1 MTKGEIVIIGATTEA
16 EYNKHIMTDKAFA
29 RRFRKILVQEPTKE
43 ETINILKNI
52 KPEYDTFFSKE
63 FKEEAIRLS
72 DEIGNKKAA
81 MQLGIPYYTLADW
94 RNRSKHKPK
103 ETVTMSEDELRIR
116 NRELERENAEL
127 REANNILK
135 DALGF
140 FAKDRKK

>member
-1 MTKGEIVIIGATTEA
+1 MAT
-16 EYNKHIMTDKAFA
+16 Y
-29 RRFRKILVQEPTKE
+29 
-43 ETINILKNI
+43 
-52 KPEYDTFFSKE
+52 SKE

-81 MQLGIPYYTLADW
+81 AQLGIPYYTLADW
-94 RNRSKHKPK
+94 RNRSKHEPQ
-103 ETVTMSEDELRIR
+103 ETLTMRADELRIR

>member
-1 MTKGEIVIIGATTEA
+1 M
-16 EYNKHIMTDKAFA
+16 
-29 RRFRKILVQEPTKE
+29 
-43 ETINILKNI
+43 
-52 KPEYDTFFSKE
+52 
-63 FKEEAIRLS
+63 
-72 DEIGNKKAA
+72 
-81 MQLGIPYYTLADW
+81 ADW

-103 ETVTMSEDELRIR
+103 EPVAMSEEELRIR

>member
-1 MTKGEIVIIGATTEA
+1 MTT
-16 EYNKHIMTDKAFA
+16 Y
-29 RRFRKILVQEPTKE
+29 
-43 ETINILKNI
+43 
-52 KPEYDTFFSKE
+52 SKE
-63 FKEEAIRLS
+63 FREEAVRLS

-81 MQLGIPYYTLADW
+81 AQLGIPYYTLADW
-94 RNRSKHKPK
+94 RNHSKHKPK
-103 ETVTMSEDELRIR
+103 EETKEVRELSEEELRVR

>member
-1 MTKGEIVIIGATTEA
+1 MSI
-16 EYNKHIMTDKAFA
+16 Y
-29 RRFRKILVQEPTKE
+29 
-43 ETINILKNI
+43 
-52 KPEYDTFFSKE
+52 SKE

-72 DEIGNKKAA
+72 EEIGPKKAA
-81 MQLGIPYYTLADW
+81 AQLGIPYYTLADW

-103 ETVTMSEDELRIR
+103 GAAALSEEELRIR

-140 FAKDRKK
+140 FARDRKK